1 MKYYLVASSTC
12 CMVGIEQCTVF
23 VVGRAQQAAF
33 EEKFAGYILMVARS
47 REALPPARFRLYQ

>member
-23 VVGRAQQAAF
+23 IVGRAQRAAF
-33 EEKFAGYILMVARS
+33 EKQYADYILMVARS